1 MLIEEYNDDFEMIV
15 VEIVVANKE
24 IRLITGNGPQE
35 NLSEMERM
43 PFFLALEQEVIR
55 AESAGKSIFIAMD
68 ANSKLG
74 PELIPS
80 DPHARTPNGQIIA
93 DIMVRHGLT
102 VVNGMED
109 KCDGTVTRRRVT
121 KDGTEES
128 AIDLVIVSD
137 DLESVVDSLLID
149 ENRKYVLTKMLTNLN
164 FPCFKI
170 PSRKMSRLNN
180 HTRQ

>member
-1 MLIEEYNDDFEMIV
+1 
-15 VEIVVANKE
+15 
-24 IRLITGNGPQE
+24 
-35 NLSEMERM
+35 
-43 PFFLALEQEVIR
+43 
-55 AESAGKSIFIAMD
+55 MD

-149 ENRKYVLTKMLTNLN
+149 ENRKYVLTKIVKTKRGITKQESDHNVLLSKLKFNWN
-164 FPCFKI
+164 RKRKI
-170 PSRKMSRLNN
+170 NRMEMNK
-180 HTRQ
+180 Q

>member
-1 MLIEEYNDDFEMIV
+1 
-15 VEIVVANKE
+15 
-24 IRLITGNGPQE
+24 
-35 NLSEMERM
+35 
-43 PFFLALEQEVIR
+43 
-55 AESAGKSIFIAMD
+55 MD

-149 ENRKYVLTKMLTNLN
+149 ENRKYVLTKIVKTKRGITKQESDHNVLVSKLKFSWNRKRKINRMEIYNL
-164 FPCFKI
+164 
-170 PSRKMSRLNN
+170 
-180 HTRQ
+180 